1 MSFRGRIFTGSLSY
15 PQDASRFLSI
25 GVSLGATFTTS
36 QIRALAYLVNNLTD
50 LGIGAVGSNFVI
62 YPFIGGSNAATN
74 ALNLFFPEKTE
85 NNLTF
90 VGSPTHSTSGVTF
103 NGTTQYAYG
112 QSLALYPMTP
122 DLTMANV
129 SIGLCV
135 SGMGSG
141 TYIPM
146 GIFSG
151 TGVQTKTYS
160 TAGSSSFNFNL
171 EAPQFTSF
179 TISAWGGGGAG
190 GGSNATSSNRP
201 GGGGAGGG
209 YATRA
214 VTLTGAQL
222 NTALT
227 ITVGA
232 AGTANSG
239 AAGGAGGDS
248 IVTHPNITTV
258 TAKGGPG
265 GNVNTSTLP
274 GAAVA
279 GAAGN
284 AGTTTFVGGAGAAGG
299 ALVTY
304 GGGGGGSSAGT
315 AANGGAGSTPTST
328 AGGAAGTA
336 PTGGA
341 NGGAGGLGSAAIGN
355 PGNPGFAGGGGG
367 GGGGAT
373 NGAPNNQ
380 AGGAGGAGKVTVAWA
395 PTTFRRVTMAIFN
408 SSGTNNQQLDM
419 SVDTDNTSRFS
430 YQTTPNLLDGVRVG
444 SRRANNGNSAD
455 MGLYVQNNAGSA
467 ISGPAIMSTTS
478 FSQTPV
484 FFFGAANSWANSAG
498 VGNTPTNF
506 LSGTLNFSFMGPG
519 LSNTQL
525 QALYTLITTYNGILG
540 R

>member
-1 MSFRGRIFTGSLSY
+1 
-15 PQDASRFLSI
+15 
-25 GVSLGATFTTS
+25 LGATFTTS

-74 ALNLFFPEKTE
+74 ALNLFNPKTTA

-90 VGSPTHSTSGVTF
+90 VGSPTHSTSGVAF

-112 QSLALYPMTP
+112 QSLGPYPLTP
-122 DLTMANV
+122 NLTLANISFGCGV
-129 SIGLCV
+129 T
-135 SGMGSG
+135 GMGAS
-141 TYIPM
+141 TYVPM
-146 GIFSG
+146 GFFMS
-151 TGVQTKTYS
+151 TGVQTKAYS
-160 TAGSSSFNFNL
+160 TAGSSSFDFNV
-171 EAPQFTSF
+171 EAPGVTSF
-179 TISAWGGGGAG
+179 TLVAFGGGGAG
-190 GGSNATSSNRP
+190 GGSNGTPSNRP

-214 VTLTGAQL
+214 VTLTGTQL

-248 IVTHPNITTV
+248 TVTHPNITTV

-265 GNVNTSTLP
+265 GNVNTSP
-274 GAAVA
+274 AAGAAVA

-284 AGTTTFVGGAGAAGG
+284 AGTTTFTGGGGAAGG
-299 ALVTY
+299 AGFGF

-336 PTGGA
+336 PAGGVA
-341 NGGAGGLGSAAIGN
+341 GGAGGVGTVGGAGFAGN
-355 PGNPGFAGGGGG
+355 PGVAGGGGG
-367 GGGGAT
+367 GGAGSSS
-373 NGAPNNQ
+373 GAPNNR
-380 AGGAGGAGKVTVAWA
+380 AGGAGGAGKVTVAWTPA
-395 PTTFRRVTMAIFN
+395 TQKRVTISIFN
-408 SSGTNNQQLDM
+408 SGGSNNQLFNAD
-419 SVDTDNTSRFS
+419 VGGDATSRFS
-430 YQTTPNLLDGVRVG
+430 YQTSPTQLQGVRVA
-444 SRRANNGNSAD
+444 SRRGSAGVSAD
-455 MGLYVQNNAGSA
+455 MGFYVQNNAGSA
-467 ISGPAIMSTTS
+467 INGPTNISAATS
-478 FSQTPV
+478 LSPSPLWYLGAQNSQNGAGNT
-484 FFFGAANSWANSAG
+484 AAN
-498 VGNTPTNF
+498 F
-506 LSGTLNFSFMGPG
+506 YDGTLNFAFIGPG

-525 QALYTLITTYNGILG
+525 QSLFTLITTYNGILG